1 LAKSRKFQ
9 LGTAFALSL
18 AMAYPL
24 AQPSL
29 QRSGATVM
37 VGVLLER
44 HADHILLSNG
54 TQIFLGDAVLPEG
67 AEFGRSLS
75 VTYTVEDGK
84 KQADTIELVPD
95 WLLDWMA
102 TSGCQ
107 LWK

>member
-1 LAKSRKFQ
+1 MSY
-9 LGTAFALSL
+9 AFAQ
-18 AMAYPL
+18 A
-24 AQPSL
+24 SL
-29 QRSGATVM
+29 QRGVARVV

-44 HADHILLSNG
+44 YRDHILLSNG
-54 TQIFLGDAVLPEG
+54 TQIFLGDATLPQD

-75 VTYTVEDGK
+75 ITYTVEDGK

-102 TSGCQ
+102 TSECQ